1 MSSFLLCLCFFFFP
15 STPQAT
21 VPPSARFSFSNDGD
35 FGDYIVE
42 YGANYRTLSIG
53 STPFQLC
60 FYNTTPGQYTLALR
74 MGTVRSEALMRWV
87 WEANRG
93 NPVGE
98 NATFSLGENGN
109 LVLANSDGRI
119 AWQSNTADKGVTGFQ
134 LLNNG
139 NMVLRNSRGEFV
151 WQSFDS
157 PTDTLLVG
165 QSLRVG
171 AATKLTSR
179 ASIEQNQNGP
189 YSFVLE
195 PRDLALYFTGA
206 NRRTPSRYFSFSGA
220 QQLFIPS
227 GTTLQSTL
235 QNATF
240 SSRLRFEL
248 GVTNSFGSSTILK
261 NPRFNTTL
269 SYLRL
274 EIDGNIR
281 VYTFIIFI
289 DSDGF
294 EVQRW
299 EPAITIFSEDDLWA
313 LDTKCQLPSRCGEF
327 GVCEDSQCV
336 ACPTANGLMGW
347 SKDCKPPAVD
357 VNNCSGG
364 GRKFRYFE
372 LKGIDHFM
380 AKYTRGDAPVK
391 KAACEEK
398 CSKDCKCLGYF
409 YQSDSSRCWIAYEL
423 KTMSRV
429 ANQTHLAYIKTPIA

>member
-1 MSSFLLCLCFFFFP
+1 MWQFLICTCFFLFTFP

-21 VPPSARFSFSNDGD
+21 VPPSSQFSFSNSGE

-42 YGANYRTLSIG
+42 YSANYRVLSIG
-53 STPFQLC
+53 ATPFQLC

-74 MGTVRSEALMRWV
+74 MGTVRSESLMRWV

-93 NPVGE
+93 IPVGE
-98 NATFSLGENGN
+98 NATFSLGEDGN
-109 LVLANSDGRI
+109 LVLAHPDGRI
-119 AWQSNTADKGVTGFQ
+119 AWQSNTANKGVTGFQ

-139 NMVLRNSRGEFV
+139 NMVLLNSRGEFL

-165 QSLRVG
+165 QWLRTG
-171 AATKLTSR
+171 AATKLVSR
-179 ASIEQNQNGP
+179 ASVEQNQNGG
-189 YSFVLE
+189 YSLVME
-195 PRDLALYFTGA
+195 PRDLSLYFTGA
-206 NRRTPSRYFSFSGA
+206 NRRTPYRYFSFAAA
-220 QQLFIPS
+220 QRLFVPS
-227 GTTLQSTL
+227 KSVL
-235 QNATF
+235 QNVTF
-240 SSRLRFEL
+240 NPTLGFDLGIENSS
-248 GVTNSFGSSTILK
+248 GSSTILK

-274 EIDGNIR
+274 EIDGNLK
-281 VYTFIIFI
+281 VYTFIIST

-294 EVQRW
+294 ETQLW
-299 EPAITIFSEDDLWA
+299 EPAVTVFSE
-313 LDTKCQLPSRCGEF
+313 TKCQLPSRCGEF

-347 SKDCKPPAVD
+347 SKDCRPPAAVG
-357 VNNCSGG
+357 VSKCSGG
-364 GRKFRYFE
+364 KRKFRYFE
-372 LKGIDHFM
+372 LKGIDHFV

-391 KAACEEK
+391 KGACEEK

-409 YQSDSSRCWIAYEL
+409 YHSDSSRCWIAYEL

-429 ANQTHLAYIKTPIA
+429 ANQTHLAYIKTPVS

>member
-1 MSSFLLCLCFFFFP
+1 MRPSFLLCLCFFFFLLYTFP

-21 VPPSARFSFSNDGD
+21 VPPSARFSFSNSGE
-35 FGDYIVE
+35 FGPYIVE
-42 YGANYRTLSIG
+42 YNANYCLIRISNNL
-53 STPFQLC
+53 FQLC

-74 MGTVRSEALMRWV
+74 IGTVSSESLMRWV

-93 NPVGE
+93 TPVGE

-109 LVLANSDGRI
+109 LVLAHQDGQI
-119 AWQSNTADKGVTGFQ
+119 AWQSNTANKGVTGFQ
-134 LLNNG
+134 LFNNG

-165 QSLRVG
+165 QTLRIG

-189 YSFVLE
+189 YSFVME
-195 PRDLALYFTGA
+195 PRDLALYFTEA
-206 NRRTPSRYFSFSGA
+206 NRRTPSRYFSFAASE
-220 QQLFIPS
+220 
-227 GTTLQSTL
+227 STL

-281 VYTFIIFI
+281 VYTFIIFT

-294 EVQRW
+294 EVQRC

-313 LDTKCQLPSRCGEF
+313 LDTKCQLPSRCG
-327 GVCEDSQCV
+327 DQCV

-372 LKGIDHFM
+372 LKEIDHFM

>member
-1 MSSFLLCLCFFFFP
+1 MMKPLMSSFLLCLCFFFFFP

-21 VPPSARFSFSNDGD
+21 VPPSGRFSFSNDGE
-35 FGDYIVE
+35 FGPYIVE
-42 YGANYRTLSIG
+42 YNANYRLIRISNN
-53 STPFQLC
+53 PFQLC

-74 MGTVRSEALMRWV
+74 IGTVRSESLMRWV

-109 LVLANSDGRI
+109 LVLAHQDGRI
-119 AWQSNTADKGVTGFQ
+119 AWQSNTANKGVTELQ

-171 AATKLTSR
+171 AATRLTSR

-189 YSFVLE
+189 YSFVME

-206 NRRTPSRYFSFSGA
+206 NSRKPYRYFSFSA
-220 QQLFIPS
+220 TQRLFIPS
-227 GTTLQSTL
+227 GSTL

-240 SSRLRFEL
+240 NSDLGFEGL
-248 GVTNSFGSSTILK
+248 VNLK

-281 VYTFIIFI
+281 VYTFIIFT

-299 EPAITIFSEDDLWA
+299 EPAITIFSEEDSWA

-347 SKDCKPPAVD
+347 SKDCKPP

-380 AKYTRGDAPVK
+380 AKYTRGDAPVVK
-391 KAACEEK
+391 SACEEK

-409 YQSDSSRCWIAYEL
+409 YQSDSSRCWIANDL

>member
-1 MSSFLLCLCFFFFP
+1 MRPSFLLCLCFFFFLLYTFP

-21 VPPSARFSFSNDGD
+21 VPPSARFSFSNSGE
-35 FGDYIVE
+35 FGPYIVE
-42 YGANYRTLSIG
+42 YNANYCLIRISNNL
-53 STPFQLC
+53 FQLC

-74 MGTVRSEALMRWV
+74 IGTVSSESLMRWV

-93 NPVGE
+93 TPVGE

-109 LVLANSDGRI
+109 LVLAHQDGQI
-119 AWQSNTADKGVTGFQ
+119 AWQSNTANKGVTGFQ
-134 LLNNG
+134 LFNNG

-165 QSLRVG
+165 QTLRIG

-189 YSFVLE
+189 YSFVME
-195 PRDLALYFTGA
+195 PRDLALYFTEA
-206 NRRTPSRYFSFSGA
+206 NRRTPSRYFSFAAA
-220 QQLFIPS
+220 QRL
-227 GTTLQSTL
+227 
-235 QNATF
+235 NATF

-281 VYTFIIFI
+281 VYTFIIFT

-294 EVQRW
+294 EVQRC

-372 LKGIDHFM
+372 LKEIDHFM